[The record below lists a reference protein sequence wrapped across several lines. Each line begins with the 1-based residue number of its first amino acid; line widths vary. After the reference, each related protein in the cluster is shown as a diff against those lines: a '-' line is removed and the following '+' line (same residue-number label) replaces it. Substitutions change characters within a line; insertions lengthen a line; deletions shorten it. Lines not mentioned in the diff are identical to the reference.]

1 MTEQLNVLRVK
12 NKEVLVN
19 NAETALTAKARTVI
33 LEAFEAALTA
43 ANPKT
48 IVEEQVD
55 LNRDVLKIC
64 EKQIDLKRFRHIF
77 VVGGGK
83 ASGSMAEALEAIL
96 GNRISKGAINIKE
109 IFDRIRLRGKKNL
122 WLPIAAVTL
131 PLLTIIGNLINFL
144 VGNEIHLFI
153 FKNEPLEAL
162 GFWLIGIIPLLFF
175 AGLVSSPLFEE
186 PCWRGFALGML
197 QGRFG
202 RQIGSLLL
210 GSFWWIWHQPI
221 NIANGLEISFY
232 SYLLMVSHSFIID
245 SLYNLSNKNLLA
257 AMFAHSSLIVT
268 FNFIY
273 SSNNPYI
280 LLLFLFGIIS
290 LRILEWKEDLKQLAD
305 KGKNVMISDQKSEKL
320 RF

>member
-1 MTEQLNVLRVK
+1 MFHTIHDTVY
-12 NKEVLVN
+12 NKYYFIKKPKFSRKKAIYMKKLVDKHKLLIFFLM
-19 NAETALTAKARTVI
+19 ALTLSWLIWIPMALNQLDIINFKIPIIIGQSIGALAPLFSII
-33 LEAFEAALTA
+33 LLD
-43 ANPKT
+43 K
-48 IVEEQVD
+48 
-55 LNRDVLKIC
+55 
-64 EKQIDLKRFRHIF
+64 
-77 VVGGGK
+77 
-83 ASGSMAEALEAIL
+83 
-96 GNRISKGAINIKE
+96 ISKGAINIKE

>member
-1 MTEQLNVLRVK
+1 MKKLVDKYKLLIFFLMALTLSWLIWIPMALNQLNIINFK
-12 NKEVLVN
+12 IPIIIGQSIG
-19 NAETALTAKARTVI
+19 ALAPLFSII
-33 LEAFEAALTA
+33 LLD
-43 ANPKT
+43 K
-48 IVEEQVD
+48 
-55 LNRDVLKIC
+55 
-64 EKQIDLKRFRHIF
+64 
-77 VVGGGK
+77 
-83 ASGSMAEALEAIL
+83 
-96 GNRISKGAINIKE
+96 ISKGAINIKE

-268 FNFIY
+268 YAFIY

-280 LLLFLFGIIS
+280 LLMILLAIIT
-290 LRILEWKEDLKQLAD
+290 LRIFEGKGDSKQILDARE
-305 KGKNVMISDQKSEKL
+305 NVMVSDLKSEKQL
-320 RF
+320 F

>member
-1 MTEQLNVLRVK
+1 MFHTIHDTVYNKYYFIKKPKFSRKKAIYMKKLVDKHKLLIFFLMALTLSWLIWIPMALNQLNIINFK
-12 NKEVLVN
+12 IPIIIGQSIG
-19 NAETALTAKARTVI
+19 ALAPLFSII
-33 LEAFEAALTA
+33 LLD
-43 ANPKT
+43 K
-48 IVEEQVD
+48 
-55 LNRDVLKIC
+55 
-64 EKQIDLKRFRHIF
+64 
-77 VVGGGK
+77 
-83 ASGSMAEALEAIL
+83 
-96 GNRISKGAINIKE
+96 ISKGAINIKE